1 MSLFFLCL
9 CAVIIGV
16 VEGVTEWLPVSSTG
30 HMILVD
36 ELLGMKEGV
45 SPEFYEFFLVAIQL
59 GAILAVVVLYFD
71 KLNPFSRKKS
81 ETEKR
86 ATWRLWLCVVI
97 GVLPAA
103 LIGIPLDDFF
113 EEHLYG
119 FPVVAAAL
127 VLYGIAF
134 ILIERKRKDM
144 PSRVESVY
152 DLSYRDAFFIGCFQA
167 LSLIPGTSRSGSTIL
182 GGMLLGVSRTAAAE
196 FSFFMAA
203 PVMAGASLIRG
214 LKFILSGV
222 GMTGTEA
229 LVLAIG
235 AFVAFIVSLVAIRFL
250 MGFVKKHSFEA
261 FGWYRIILGS
271 LVLVFA
277 ISTGRLAA

>member
-1 MSLFFLCL
+1 MTLFYLCL

-45 SPEFYEFFLVAIQL
+45 SSEFYDFFLVAIQL
-59 GAILAVVVLYFD
+59 GAILAVVVLYFG
-71 KLNPFSRKKS
+71 KLNPFTSKKS
-81 ETEKR
+81 REEKR

-127 VLYGIAF
+127 IVYGIAF
-134 ILIERKRKDM
+134 ILIERFKKDK
-144 PSRVESVY
+144 PCRVESIY
-152 DLSYRDAFFIGCFQA
+152 DLSYRDALLIGCFQA

-214 LKFILSGV
+214 LKFIASGA
-222 GMTGTEA
+222 GMSGREILVLLIGA
-229 LVLAIG
+229 LV
-235 AFVAFIVSLVAIRFL
+235 AFAVSLVAIRFL
-250 MGFVKKHSFEA
+250 MNFVKKHSFES
-261 FGWYRIILGS
+261 FGWYRIILGV
-271 LVLVFA
+271 LVFVFA

>member
-45 SPEFYEFFLVAIQL
+45 SPEFYDFFLVAIQL
-59 GAILAVVVLYFD
+59 GAIFAVVVLYFG
-71 KLNPFSRKKS
+71 KLNPFSRKKTES
-81 ETEKR
+81 ER
-86 ATWRLWLCVVI
+86 RGTWRLWLCVVI

-103 LIGIPLDDFF
+103 LIGIPFDDFF

-134 ILIERKRKDM
+134 ILIERKRKEI

-152 DLSYRDAFFIGCFQA
+152 ELSYRDAFLIGCFQA

-214 LKFILSGV
+214 LKFISSGV
-222 GMTGTEA
+222 GMTGREA

-235 AFVAFIVSLVAIRFL
+235 ALVAFVVSLVAIRFL
-250 MGFVKKHSFEA
+250 MGFVKRHSFEA

>member
-1 MSLFFLCL
+1 MTVFYLCL

-16 VEGVTEWLPVSSTG
+16 VEGITEWLPVSSTG

-36 ELLGMKEGV
+36 ELLGMKNGV
-45 SPEFYEFFLVAIQL
+45 SEAFYDFFLVAIQL
-59 GAILAVVVLYFD
+59 GAILAVVVLYFS
-71 KLNPFSRKKS
+71 KLNPWSKKKS
-81 ETEKR
+81 DTEKKQ
-86 ATWRLWLCVVI
+86 TWRLWLCVVI
-97 GVLPAA
+97 GVIPAA

-127 VLYGIAF
+127 VVYGVAF
-134 ILIERKRKDM
+134 IVIERMRKGK
-144 PSRVESVY
+144 PARVESVY
-152 DLSYRDAFFIGCFQA
+152 DLSYKDAFLIGCFQA

-214 LKFILSGV
+214 VKFISSGAV
-222 GMTGTEA
+222 MSGTELA
-229 LVLAIG
+229 VLLIG
-235 AFVAFIVSLVAIRFL
+235 AAVAFVVSLVAIRFL
-250 MGFVKKHSFEA
+250 MGFVKKHSFQA
-261 FGWYRIILGS
+261 FGWYRIILGV
-271 LVLVFA
+271 LVLLFA
-277 ISTGRLAA
+277 LTTGRIFA

>member
-1 MSLFFLCL
+1 MTLFTLCL

-16 VEGVTEWLPVSSTG
+16 VEGITEWLPVSSTG

-45 SPEFYEFFLVAIQL
+45 SPEFYDFFLVAIQL
-59 GAILAVVVLYFD
+59 GAILAVVVLYFN
-71 KLNPFSRKKS
+71 KLNPFARKKS
-81 ETEKR
+81 ADEKR

-127 VLYGIAF
+127 VVYGIAF
-134 ILIERKRKDM
+134 IVIERMRKDK
-144 PSRVESVY
+144 PCRVESIY
-152 DLSYRDAFFIGCFQA
+152 DLSLRDALLIGCFQA

-214 LKFILSGV
+214 LKFIASGA
-222 GMTGTEA
+222 GMTGREA

-235 AFVAFIVSLVAIRFL
+235 ALVAFVVSLVAIRFL
-250 MGFVKKHSFEA
+250 MNFVKKHSFES
-261 FGWYRIILGS
+261 FGWYRIILGT
-271 LVLVFA
+271 LVLIFA